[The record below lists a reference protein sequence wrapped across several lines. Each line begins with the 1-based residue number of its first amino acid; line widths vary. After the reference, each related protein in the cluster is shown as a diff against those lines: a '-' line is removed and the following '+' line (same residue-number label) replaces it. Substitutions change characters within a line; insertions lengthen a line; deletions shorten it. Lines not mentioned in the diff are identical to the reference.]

1 MNVRNKIIRI
11 LREQTQPSV
20 EVEIMN
26 YKGDDSEINRLK
38 GLIYSGRNLSERD
51 IEYANSFFEGGEVMD
66 VQDFEERL
74 KLKTNQKEIVELGTK
89 TYLDL
94 TRGMKKFLI
103 KSDKIKIDKPNQ
115 NWINQN
121 INDLEF
127 FRDNL
132 TFPQQKFVFD
142 KEKRTIDEQINLLLE
157 RLNKQ
162 DFYGFLEKEGDD
174 FVWSIL
180 NKINSNYSNWNDM
193 IIQREMKGEL
203 GPKNLSVEQKI
214 KNYFEQVEYNKNDF
228 DVDELTF
235 LQLKRYA
242 DTLSLADLDI
252 LEAINSKSQQKRTSQ
267 KIDKI
272 ISNLKKTTEKGDKT
286 EERFVKWLID
296 KGYDL
301 SHIRSFS
308 SPGNL
313 VDITFQTDLL
323 LLGKNGWIPIQV
335 KSSDKYTKLLSYKIP
350 GACLIYPQGSRWVKK
365 YKNKEGLEQKEFI

>member
-1 MNVRNKIIRI
+1 MK
-11 LREQTQPSV
+11 S
-20 EVEIMN
+20 
-26 YKGDDSEINRLK
+26 
-38 GLIYSGRNLSERD
+38 LIYGGKILTPKD
-51 IEYANSFFEGGEVMD
+51 IEYAESFFNLGELKPQSFEVEPEPMD
-66 VQDFEERL
+66 IQDFEERL

-103 KSDKIKIDKPNQ
+103 NSDKIKVGKPNK

-121 INDLEF
+121 ISDLEF

-132 TFPQQKFVFD
+132 SFTEQKFVFD
-142 KEKRTIDEQINLLLE
+142 KKEKRTINEQINFLLE
-157 RLNKQ
+157 RLKKQ
-162 DFYGFLEKEGDD
+162 DFYGVLEKEGDE

-180 NKINSNYSNWNDM
+180 NKINSNYSNWNHM
-193 IIQREMKGEL
+193 IIQREMKGDL
-203 GPKNLSVEQKI
+203 GPKNLSIEQKI
-214 KNYFEQVEYNKNDF
+214 KNYFEQTSYNKDDF
-228 DVDELTF
+228 DVDEETF
-235 LQLKRYA
+235 LYLKRHA
-242 DTLSLADLDI
+242 DTMSLADLDI
-252 LEAINSKSQQKRTSQ
+252 LEAINSKDEQKKAGQ

-286 EERFVKWLID
+286 EEQFVKWLID

-301 SHIRSFS
+301 SHIRNFS

-335 KSSDKYTKLLSYKIP
+335 KSSDKYTKLLSYKIA
-350 GACLIYPQGSRWVKK
+350 GACLIYPQGKRWVKK
-365 YKNKEGLEQKEFI
+365 YKNIDGLEQKKFI